1 MQLPQTIAILALLAS
16 ASAYATRRDESKPK
30 ADFSKTCGK
39 ITVPKGGNRLE
50 AECTR
55 TNGEK
60 KKSSLDLNFCIRTT
74 YGGMEPHA
82 NGHFWGNPGC
92 TGCQVLKESPN
103 TLQCVCMTSQLG
115 AFKKAELDL
124 DIMVWNNDGLMQ
136 CYDRRADVI

>member
-1 MQLPQTIAILALLAS
+1 MNEQPKISQFIFSLYSPLFIDPSIKMQLPQTIAILALLAS

-82 NGHFWGNPGC
+82 KY
-92 TGCQVLKESPN
+92 VYL
-103 TLQCVCMTSQLG
+103 
-115 AFKKAELDL
+115 AF
-124 DIMVWNNDGLMQ
+124 
-136 CYDRRADVI
+136 R